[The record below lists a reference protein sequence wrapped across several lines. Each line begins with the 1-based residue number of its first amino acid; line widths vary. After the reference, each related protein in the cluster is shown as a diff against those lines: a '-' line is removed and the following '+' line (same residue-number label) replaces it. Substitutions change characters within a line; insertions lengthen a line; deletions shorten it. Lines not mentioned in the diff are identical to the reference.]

1 MNLDGILVHVGRGM
15 TKKESVSEQYSDL
28 ISLFVVSFCFQKLI
42 VLDLSSVHGTWV
54 SGRKIEVGVCV
65 EMKEGDA
72 LRIGASS
79 RLYRLHWIPISR
91 AYDLEN
97 PFVSESD
104 MAVEAEIGQEDD
116 ALPEEEEKE
125 MTQV

>member
-1 MNLDGILVHVGRGM
+1 M
-15 TKKESVSEQYSDL
+15 
-28 ISLFVVSFCFQKLI
+28 
-42 VLDLSSVHGTWV
+42 HGTWV
-54 SGRKIEVGVCV
+54 SGRKIEAGVCV
-65 EMKEGDA
+65 EMKEGDT

-91 AYDLEN
+91 AYDMEN

-104 MAVEAEIGQEDD
+104 MTVEAENGQEDD